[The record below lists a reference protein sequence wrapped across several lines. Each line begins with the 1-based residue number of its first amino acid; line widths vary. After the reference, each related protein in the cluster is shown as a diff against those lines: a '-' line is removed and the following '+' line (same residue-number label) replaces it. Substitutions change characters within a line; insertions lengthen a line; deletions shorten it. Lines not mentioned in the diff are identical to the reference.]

1 MIGNDLPVMDFAD
14 ALRVEL
20 NKVQKSNLSGLEAML
35 VEQAT
40 AIQSI
45 FTSLVRRAQNQTQQ
59 KHLEAFLILCLK
71 AQAQN
76 SLVRL
81 ARLAE
86 VFRSALSSRA
96 QVAAQNVTAR
106 SPPIERLIRSRTA
119 KMTGS

>member
-20 NKVQKSNLSGLEAML
+20 NKVQKSNLSGLEAVL

-45 FTSLVRRAQNQTQQ
+45 FTSLVRRAQNKTQQ
-59 KHLEAFLILCLK
+59 KHLEAFLSLCLK

>member
-59 KHLEAFLILCLK
+59 KHLEAFLSLCLK